1 MFLPLG
7 DEPNPRGVPIVTYSL
22 IGVNVAIFLLLTLPL
37 SAVRPSM
44 DDPALADYIRTIA
57 SQFGGQMNAMEL
69 LQQTSAYDLFVFQWG
84 FRPADPGIISL
95 FSAMFLHGGFMHVAG
110 NMLFL
115 WIYGD
120 NVEHRLGPL
129 PYLAAYLGTG
139 VVATLSHA
147 LLDLGSVLPTVGAS
161 GAISGV
167 LGFYFVWFPRNRV
180 RLLLLLPFF
189 FHIFYAPARF
199 VLGVYLILDNLLPF
213 LASRGMAGGGVAYG
227 AHIGGFVGGLAYAWW
242 RDRRELR
249 RPAQEFHV
257 EAEEGAG
264 VKAEARAVFEADP
277 ASIRGVRQAIVEHR
291 YAEAAPHYFALS
303 PARTARLLMPED
315 SIRFGGWLANHGH
328 PDAALVVYQRHLRDF
343 PLGPYA
349 AEAHLGAGLVQL
361 HARREP
367 TAAYQHLVAVFDADP
382 HAETEQHARKA
393 LADIAAQQKFQVRGV
408 H

>member
-7 DEPNPRGVPIVTYSL
+7 DEPNPRGVPLVTYSL

-37 SAVRPSM
+37 SAIRPSM
-44 DDPALADYIRTIA
+44 DDPALAEYLRTIA
-57 SQFGGQMNAMEL
+57 SQFGGRTTALEL
-69 LQQTSAYDLFVFQWG
+69 LEQTSAYDLFVFQWG
-84 FRPADPGIISL
+84 FRPADPGILSL
-95 FSAMFLHGGFMHVAG
+95 FSAMFLHGGFMHLAG

-120 NVEHRLGPL
+120 NVEDRLGRL

-139 VVATLSHA
+139 VMATAVHA

-189 FHIFYAPARF
+189 FHIIYAPARF

-213 LASRGMAGGGVAYG
+213 LMSRGVAGGGVAYG
-227 AHIGGFVGGLAYAWW
+227 AHIGGFIGGLAYAWW
-242 RDRRELR
+242 RERRELK
-249 RPAQEFHV
+249 RPPSDFEMENRAATEATAETAADAGPEF
-257 EAEEGAG
+257 
-264 VKAEARAVFEADP
+264 KADP
-277 ASIRGVRQAIVEHR
+277 ASIRGIRQAIATER
-291 YAEAAPHYFALS
+291 YADAAPHYFALS
-303 PARTARLLMPED
+303 SARTARLLMPGD

-349 AEAHLGAGLVQL
+349 GEAHLGAGLVQL
-361 HARREP
+361 HSRGQP
-367 TAAYQHLVAVFDADP
+367 TAAYQHLVAVFDSDP
-382 HAETEQHARKA
+382 HSDTERHARKA
-393 LADIAAQQKFQVRGV
+393 LADIAAQ
-408 H
+408 

>member
-22 IGVNVAIFLLLTLPL
+22 IGLNVAIFLLLTLPL
-37 SAVRPSM
+37 SAIRPSM

-57 SQFGGQMNAMEL
+57 SQFGGRLNAVDL
-69 LQQTSAYDLFVFQWG
+69 LQQTSSYDLFVFQWG
-84 FRPADPGIISL
+84 FRPADPGILSL
-95 FSAMFLHGGFMHVAG
+95 FTAMFLHGGFMHLAG

-129 PYLAAYLGTG
+129 RYLIAYLGTG

-167 LGFYFVWFPRNRV
+167 LGFYFIWFPRNRV
-180 RLLLLLPFF
+180 RLLLLLPLF

-242 RDRRELR
+242 LERRELR
-249 RPAQEFHV
+249 RPPPEFET
-257 EAEEGAG
+257 EAE
-264 VKAEARAVFEADP
+264 AEAGPAFEADP
-277 ASIRGVRQAIVEHR
+277 ASIRGIRQAIADER

-328 PDAALVVYQRHLRDF
+328 TDAALIVYQRHLRDF

-361 HARREP
+361 HARRQP

-382 HAETEQHARKA
+382 HPDTERHARAA
-393 LADIAAQQKFQVRGV
+393 LADIAGRQKFQVRGV